1 MHSLGVIL
9 LEILVGT
16 DVVLSCNGWEAV
28 DDLIKDCEEYIDSD
42 TTKLLYKL
50 IRFNEDGLLE
60 PYLDKV
66 LTKKPEVIAQNVRGM
81 NWASESV
88 RLIFDRQ

>member
-28 DDLIKDCEEYIDSD
+28 DDLITDCEEHIDTD
-42 TTKLLYKL
+42 TTKLLHKL
-50 IRFNEDGLLE
+50 IRFNEDELLE

-66 LTKKPEVIAQNVRGM
+66 LIKKP
-81 NWASESV
+81 
-88 RLIFDRQ
+88 